1 MGGLLS
7 KSKGPDVPPTLRPL
21 RSPRPAGLSLPAPER
36 AGSKFANPASWG
48 FVTKGGTDVLKWK
61 LKGGPPK
68 MPSEAEI
75 RRVTGWQR
83 PDLASWAEPA
93 AGVLQHTWI
102 GHASYL
108 VQLGGHS
115 FLFDPVFSERCS
127 PVQFA
132 GPKRALPPPATIEE
146 LPKID
151 FVCISH
157 NHYVRHP
164 TPETHPHRDMH
175 RSNRTTSTTTPSAR
189 WPGGASTSGTSQRRS
204 AAGSAR
210 RSRTFGRR
218 RSLS

>member
-1 MGGLLS
+1 MGALLS
-7 KSKGPDVPPTLRPL
+7 KSKGPDVSPAV

-93 AGVLQHTWI
+93 AGALQHTWI

-151 FVCISH
+151 FVCISC
-157 NHYVRHP
+157 
-164 TPETHPHRDMH
+164 
-175 RSNRTTSTTTPSAR
+175 
-189 WPGGASTSGTSQRRS
+189 
-204 AAGSAR
+204 
-210 RSRTFGRR
+210 
-218 RSLS
+218 